1 MFLSRSIRTK
11 YLQIITLL
19 FFVLSL
25 VLQLDAADASKL
37 KKNIHQKPES
47 LLETRIGTAENLND
61 DHIKIDGKLDEE
73 AWKRSTP
80 LTGFIQNNPDEGEL
94 ATEKTEVIILYSQDS
109 LYIGVRAYDS
119 EPDGIKSILARRDS
133 KLPSDWI
140 NIWIDSYHD
149 HRSAFQFSVNP
160 AGVERDVYWSDERKQ
175 DDDWDA
181 VWDVEVSLDQL
192 LGTYSQRGASICKSI
207 RRIKRHSRNS
217 ISKKAS
223 ITALH
228 SGQRGILTGT
238 GRQSLSHRV
247 PIFGEYGFK
256 SQVWID
262 QQFDPGRHI

>member
-1 MFLSRSIRTK
+1 M
-11 YLQIITLL
+11 
-19 FFVLSL
+19 
-25 VLQLDAADASKL
+25 
-37 KKNIHQKPES
+37 
-47 LLETRIGTAENLND
+47 
-61 DHIKIDGKLDEE
+61 
-73 AWKRSTP
+73 
-80 LTGFIQNNPDEGEL
+80 

-149 HRSAFQFSVNP
+149 HRTAFQFSVNP

-192 LGTYSQRGASICKSI
+192 LGTYSQRG
-207 RRIKRHSRNS
+207 
-217 ISKKAS
+217 
-223 ITALH
+223 
-228 SGQRGILTGT
+228 ILTGT

-262 QQFDPGRHI
+262 RQFDPGRHL